1 MLIVFIKESN
11 QFEGGQFD
19 IRKWVT
25 NDIKLKNKIQINES
39 LESSD
44 TLPLTND
51 LTIRKVL
58 GVYCRPLNLEN

>member
-11 QFEGGQFD
+11 QFDVAQFD
-19 IRKWVT
+19 IRKWKT